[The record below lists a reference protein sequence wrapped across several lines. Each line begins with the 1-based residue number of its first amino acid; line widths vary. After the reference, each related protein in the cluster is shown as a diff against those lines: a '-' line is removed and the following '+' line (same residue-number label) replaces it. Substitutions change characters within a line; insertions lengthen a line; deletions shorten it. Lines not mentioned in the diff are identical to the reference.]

1 MYDQIDRVPEDQEV
15 GYFNGQCPCC
25 RETRRLKEQMARYP
39 VGEGSTWLN
48 MQAANFPNVQTTNW
62 STGQRAGFSE
72 VQGSNWPAGV
82 AAKCPVCQVIS
93 WPAVHANGCPAIH
106 AAYSPSGQMPGSQTA
121 NRSDGHGVVKA
132 IDQWTNWSPT
142 GHLTGCPCGKDNVAR
157 STGGQMIAPPLTSAI
172 RCSCG
177 QQIPATKRQLVRC
190 PCGEIVN
197 PLGGQVHN
205 NVAQDSA
212 GQEQSNPKV
221 SKKDSYNRKGSSPV
235 YVPRVYS
242 CVIGPLDEDSDAEKD
257 SFETEETDLGGATAE
272 GLRFDSTR
280 NDDTTLNYVKTLQ
293 CIECQDNPHQAGYNL
308 KLFPRKC
315 FRNFKERSRISNAG
329 VLLYCIP
336 VDASQVANKQETCR
350 KETSDKKTK
359 THCFTTLCE
368 SGTQKQEPAPRYM
381 YKTVTFETFEEG
393 YQPNLAEI
401 QNKFQTSDN
410 AMFNGAQRKDSMS
423 EIQRNCQT
431 SENAMYNGAQ
441 RKDSMSEIQR
451 NFQTSDNAMYNGA
464 QRKDSMSEIQ
474 RNFQTSENAMYNG
487 AQLKDSMSEI
497 QRNCQ
502 TSENAM
508 YNGAQRKDSI
518 PSIQSDYGMCPG
530 YQFGQNSKAQSE
542 MEMRILN

>member
-15 GYFNGQCPCC
+15 SYFNGQCPCC
-25 RETRRLKEQMARYP
+25 REMQRLKEQMARCP
-39 VGEGSTWLN
+39 VSEGSTWLN
-48 MQAANFPNVQTTNW
+48 MHAAKFPNVQTTNW

-121 NRSDGHGVVKA
+121 NRSDGHGVVNA
-132 IDQWTNWSPT
+132 IDQWTNWSPN

-212 GQEQSNPKV
+212 GQEQNNPKV
-221 SKKDSYNRKGSSPV
+221 SKKESYNRKGFSPV
-235 YVPRVYS
+235 DVPRVYS
-242 CVIGPLDEDSDAEKD
+242 CVIGPLDEDSDAEKED
-257 SFETEETDLGGATAE
+257 SFENEENDLGGASAE
-272 GLRFDSTR
+272 DNRLLFDSTQ

-293 CIECQDNPHQAGYNL
+293 CVECQDNLHQAGYNL

-315 FRNFKERSRISNAG
+315 FRNLKERSRISNAG

-350 KETSDKKTK
+350 KDTSNKKTK

-368 SGTQKQEPAPRYM
+368 SGTPKQEPAPRYM
-381 YKTVTFETFEEG
+381 YKTVTFETVEEG

-401 QNKFQTSDN
+401 Q
-410 AMFNGAQRKDSMS
+410 
-423 EIQRNCQT
+423 RNC
-431 SENAMYNGAQ
+431 
-441 RKDSMSEIQR
+441 
-451 NFQTSDNAMYNGA
+451 QTSDNAMYN
-464 QRKDSMSEIQ
+464 R
-474 RNFQTSENAMYNG
+474 T
-487 AQLKDSMSEI
+487 
-497 QRNCQ
+497 
-502 TSENAM
+502 
-508 YNGAQRKDSI
+508 QRKDSI
-518 PSIQSDYGMCPG
+518 PSIQSNYGMCPG
-530 YQFGQNSKAQSE
+530 SQFGQNSKAQSE
-542 MEMRILN
+542 MDMRILN